1 MKIER
6 LLAMTNYML
15 SHKRVTAQTLSSR
28 FEVSTRTVM
37 RDINTLS
44 LAGIPVVTYYGADG
58 GYEILDSY
66 KMDYQLVN
74 ENDHSYILTA
84 LQGLQSVIDDKD
96 LNATLERMQA
106 IAPDCNSDIVLDF
119 GVLKE
124 KSNINEKLIL
134 LQRAINTRQ
143 KVKFTYTNA
152 DNKEQEH
159 EVESVVT
166 MYKWYN
172 WYLLCY
178 YPKYEDFRIFKLVR
192 MGELTLTGQK
202 NSKLHNVSEAIRSWE
217 QSEQEQKNIR
227 VLLLCNNSVR
237 VKCEEYL
244 SGRIIEER
252 EDGEFLYEMVV
263 PEKEHFWYG
272 TLIALGNQVKVIE
285 PPELIKKV
293 VTNCNEI
300 LKQYEEV

>member
-6 LLAMTNYML
+6 ILAMTNYML

-106 IAPDCNSDIVLDF
+106 IAPDCNSDMVLDF

-272 TLIALGNQVKVIE
+272 TLIALGNQVKVIK

>member
-106 IAPDCNSDIVLDF
+106 IAPDCNSDMVLDF